1 MSYKKKK
8 TRGKYNV
15 IVYNDD
21 HNTIQHVT
29 ACIFDICGHN
39 LLQSEQC
46 THLIHHTGKCNVFE
60 GTYELCSQIYEEL
73 TKEGLTVKLLK

>member
-1 MSYKKKK
+1 MSNITKFKKLILELE
-8 TRGKYNV
+8 GFNS
-15 IVYNDD
+15 D
-21 HNTIQHVT
+21 TIQHVT